1 MRHSALLAV
10 LLLALSACG
19 TTTPSRDASGARS
32 RVGAEPSPAEINV
45 SLGQGYLAQGKL
57 EIAMDKLQRA
67 LELDPKLPSAHTVIA
82 LIYERIGDR
91 ANAEIHYRRAVQL
104 APKSGATNNNY
115 GTFLCAEGNYAEAD
129 KYFERALTV
138 PFYETPAVAWANRG
152 SCALKAGQAEL
163 AEQYLRTAVQ
173 KDPNSAQAL
182 YELAGILA
190 DRKDY
195 FRARAFAQ
203 RYEALAGDS
212 PESLALGM
220 RIELGLGDAAAVKE
234 YRSRLVNGFPDSAQ
248 AQALETSEPPR

>member
-1 MRHSALLAV
+1 MRHSWLLVMLVVALA
-10 LLLALSACG
+10 ACS
-19 TTTPSRDASGARS
+19 TTAPSRNQSGARS

-45 SLGQGYLAQGKL
+45 SLGQGYLEQGKL
-57 EIAMDKLQRA
+57 EIAMDKLQHA

-115 GTFLCAEGNYAEAD
+115 GTFLCSQGNYVEAD
-129 KYFERALTV
+129 TYFERALTV

-152 SCALKAGQAEL
+152 SCALKAGNTEL
-163 AEQYLRTAVQ
+163 AEQYLRTALQ

-182 YELAGILA
+182 YDFASILA
-190 DRKDY
+190 DRKDF

-212 PESLALGM
+212 PDSLLLGM
-220 RIELGLGDAAAVKE
+220 RIEQGLGDSAASNE
-234 YRSRLVNGFPDSAQ
+234 YRSRLLNGFPDSEQ
-248 AQALETSEPPR
+248 ARTIERSESPR

>member
-1 MRHSALLAV
+1 MLVVALG
-10 LLLALSACG
+10 ACS
-19 TTTPSRDASGARS
+19 TPPSRNESGARS

-45 SLGQGYLAQGKL
+45 SLGQGYLEQGKL
-57 EIAMDKLQRA
+57 EIAMDKLQHA

-82 LIYERIGDR
+82 LTYERIGDR

-115 GTFLCAEGNYAEAD
+115 GTFLCSQGNYAEAD

-152 SCALKAGQAEL
+152 SCALKAGQLEL

-182 YELAGILA
+182 YDLASILA

-212 PESLALGM
+212 PESLVLGM
-220 RIELGLGDAAAVKE
+220 RIEQGLGDSDAIKD
-234 YRSRLVNGFPDSAQ
+234 YRSRLLNGFPDSEQ
-248 AQALETSEPPR
+248 AHTIERSESPR